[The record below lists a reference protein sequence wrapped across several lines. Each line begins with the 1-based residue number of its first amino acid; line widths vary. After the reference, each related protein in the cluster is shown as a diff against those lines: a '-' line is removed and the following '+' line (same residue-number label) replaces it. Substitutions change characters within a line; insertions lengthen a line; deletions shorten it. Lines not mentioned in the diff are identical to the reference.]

1 MELKMH
7 ALRAAP
13 DSVTSIVRR
22 RGRTIGRAR
31 AGWILGTAA
40 VAGLLG
46 LCYLRFGAAV
56 SVNSDGAG
64 FAIQAWDMLHG
75 NLLLHGWVLS
85 DVSFYT
91 TELPQYM
98 LIEMTKGLSPAV
110 IHVAAAMTYTS
121 VLLLA
126 AVLAKGGATG
136 REGVVRAVIAAGIM
150 FAPQVSAGRV
160 LMAQPEHIGTSVP
173 ILAAL
178 LLLDRS
184 RRRWQVPV
192 IVCLLLAWA
201 LIADQL
207 VAIAIIV
214 PLIVV
219 GGLRAYRELVP
230 AGGEQPDGRLASPR
244 LAGLSGRLQWAR
256 YDLALVAAGMI
267 ALIVAHGAVAVII
280 AHGGYAKAPLSTAV
294 VSATQMPGQVW
305 TGVESLLLLFGADP
319 FGLPL
324 SATLLLA
331 LLHLAGVGLAVWA
344 VARGTRRFLADQD
357 LVNQLLVTG
366 IAIVITAFLFGWRL
380 RGTFSAHEISVV
392 LPMAAVLAGRLL
404 ARTLICSRALPALV
418 LVLAGYGAGLGHD
431 ATLPPV
437 AAQNASL
444 ATWLTAHHLR
454 DGLAPYWQADSLTL
468 DSGGSRTLTPV
479 ITNGKI
485 LVPYRWEAETSW
497 YDPRQH
503 YANFVVTVR
512 KPRVQSWPAT
522 PAEAEASFGAPERTY
537 RYGDYVI
544 QVWPENLLTRLHH

>member
-1 MELKMH
+1 MH

-13 DSVTSIVRR
+13 DSVTSMVLR

-31 AGWILGTAA
+31 AGWVLGTAA
-40 VAGLLG
+40 AAGVLG
-46 LCYLRFGAAV
+46 SCYLRFGAAV
-56 SVNSDGAG
+56 SVNSDGAA
-64 FAIQAWDMLHG
+64 FAMQAWDMLHG

-98 LIEMTKGLSPAV
+98 LVEAVKGLSPAV
-110 IHVAAAMTYTS
+110 IHVAAAMTYTL

-126 AVLAKGGATG
+126 AVLAKGTATG

-150 FAPQVSAGRV
+150 VAPQVSAGRV

-178 LLLDRS
+178 LVLDRS

-192 IVCLLLAWA
+192 IVCLLLAWV

-207 VAIAIIV
+207 VAIAVIA
-214 PLIVV
+214 PLIVT

-230 AGGEQPDGRLASPR
+230 SGGEQPDGRLVFPW
-244 LAGLSGRLQWAR
+244 LTGLPGRLQWAR
-256 YDLALVAAGMI
+256 YDLALAAAGLI
-267 ALIVAHGAVAVII
+267 ALIVAQVAVAVII

-305 TGVESLLLLFGADP
+305 TGVESVLLLFGADP

-331 LLHLAGVGLAVWA
+331 LLHLAGVGLAAWA
-344 VARGTRRFLADQD
+344 MVRGTRRFLADQD

-366 IAIVITAFLFGWRL
+366 IAIVLTAFLFGWRL

-392 LPMAAVLAGRLL
+392 LPMAAVLAGRVL
-404 ARTLICSRALPALV
+404 ARPLVCSRALPALV
-418 LVLAGYGAGLGHD
+418 LVLAGYGVGLGHD

-444 ATWLTAHHLR
+444 ASWLTAHHLR
-454 DGLAPYWQADSLTL
+454 DGLAPYWQADSLAL
-468 DSGGSRTLTPV
+468 DSGGSRTLTTV
-479 ITNGKI
+479 IASGKV
-485 LVPYRWEAETSW
+485 LVPYRWEVESAW
-497 YDPRQH
+497 YDPSRQ

-512 KPRVQSWPAT
+512 TPRAQSWPAT

-537 RYGDYVI
+537 RYRNYVI
-544 QVWPENLLTRLHH
+544 QVWPENLLTLLRPGRG